1 MYKLKTGSKTFFCIN
16 NMPKQLSDFQV
27 FSKHIGTW
35 SGYWIR
41 MDTNAQETERFEA
54 EITQKIVDNQWL
66 QTNTYHYADGK
77 IATSSF
83 VGKVISN
90 DEIEIEAIDV
100 PSWENITAIAR
111 EHGDRI
117 IIFNTLNKAT
127 GQLFITEMI
136 NLVNN
141 DNRCRTSQIFTEDGK
156 LKGITL
162 IVEKRISI

>member
-1 MYKLKTGSKTFFCIN
+1 
-16 NMPKQLSDFQV
+16 MPKQLSDFQV
-27 FSKHIGTW
+27 FTKHIGTW

-41 MDTNAQETERFEA
+41 MDANAQVTERFEA

-66 QTNTYHYADGK
+66 QTNTYHYADGR
-77 IATSSF
+77 IVTYSF

-90 DEIEIEAIDV
+90 DEIKIEAIDV
-100 PSWENITAIAR
+100 HSWENLTAIAR

-117 IIFNTLNKAT
+117 IIFNIWNKAT
-127 GQLFITEMI
+127 GQLLATEMI
-136 NLVNN
+136 NLVND

-162 IVEKRISI
+162 IVEKRIFS